1 MRAPDATLAL
11 MPDRPVLAT
20 HLQEEIERSADPA
33 GVTLA
38 LERVVGANP
47 QAAGR
52 IDSDPELRAALIA
65 VAAASPWLARVCATD
80 PAAVDV
86 LANLA
91 LPVADRARDLAA
103 DLAGFPNSQTAGR
116 VLTAVDPPDLATAG
130 LMRAKRLGSLRIAA
144 RDLLGL
150 DGVEEVGT
158 ALSGLADGLLQ
169 LAWNLAAGG
178 MAPGGPAG
186 GDLPDAEDAELAAAT
201 DWGLAVI
208 GLGKLGGSEL
218 NYSSDVDI
226 LLVAPTDRPAAPAF
240 DSRRFLDLARSAWR
254 VDLDLRPEGRAGQLA
269 RTLPSYLAY
278 WDRWAETWEFQ
289 ALLKARAV
297 AGNRSLGMSFEQE
310 AAARVWGRPFG
321 ADELRQV
328 RGLKARAE
336 QAVTRQGLA
345 DRELKRGTGGIRD
358 IEFAVQLLQLV
369 HGRADGGLRS
379 PSTLPALAALAAG
392 GYVAPEDAATLD
404 AAYRFL
410 RTVENRLQLYEDQQ
424 VHTLPSQPE
433 ARVRLAR
440 VLGYRDQAS
449 ATALTQF
456 ESELRHHR
464 SQVRLIHERLFFRP
478 LLESF
483 TSAAPTGGKS
493 RLISPEAVVERL
505 QAFGFADAERT
516 SQAVRELTRGFSRS
530 SQLMSQMLPILLD
543 WLSSA
548 PDPDTGL
555 LGLRTLATGPHR
567 RDQLTALCRESPEA
581 ARQLCQLIGTGTS
594 FTRAFERQP
603 DMLAGLATGE
613 TVADRSRAELD
624 ERAAGWV
631 AWRSGEGGVERG
643 LQLFTRAENL
653 RIAARDA
660 LGLVDVDATGAALTD
675 LAESVVDAALRLV
688 GPPLPFAVVGMG
700 RFGGR
705 ELAYK
710 SDLDLQFVY
719 DAPAG
724 WSAADAAAQAES
736 AASTLVR
743 LLGGS
748 TPATGLYRVDT
759 ALRPEGRQGPLAR
772 SLDAYAAYYD
782 RWAQVWERQ
791 ALLRGRVIAG
801 DTDLGER
808 FATLASEFVWARPI
822 SVADLREI
830 RRTKARI
837 ERERVPASDDP
848 KFHLKLGPG
857 SLSDIEWT
865 AQLLQL
871 RHGVR
876 STGTVAAL
884 DQLARRGALAADD
897 HRVLVEAYRF
907 CERTRNRLA
916 LVWDGATDSL
926 PTTGTHLTA
935 LARSLGTT
943 GSGLRDEY
951 RRRTRRA
958 RRVVERLFYD
968 TGDSAMGSI

>member
-1 MRAPDATLAL
+1 MTTGR
-11 MPDRPVLAT
+11 VLASSF
-20 HLQEEIERSADPA
+20 QDEVERSADPA
-33 GVTLA
+33 AVTLA
-38 LERVVGANP
+38 LERVASANP
-47 QAAGR
+47 EATGW
-52 IDSDPELRAALIA
+52 IDGDPQLRAALIA
-65 VAAASPWLARVCATD
+65 VMAASPWLARVCAAD
-80 PAAVDV
+80 PEALGV
-86 LANLA
+86 LANLDRRD
-91 LPVADRARDLAA
+91 PVAGPAGVDGRAG
-103 DLAGFPNSQTAGR
+103 LAGVDGRAGAATR
-116 VLTAVDPPDLATAG
+116 PPELAMAA
-130 LMRAKRLGSLRIAA
+130 LARAKRLGILHVAA

-150 DGVEEVGT
+150 DGVEEVGA
-158 ALSGLADGLLQ
+158 ALAELAAGLLER
-169 LAWNLAAGG
+169 AWHLAAGG
-178 MAPGGPAG
+178 PAG
-186 GDLPDAEDAELAAAT
+186 REPPDHED
-201 DWGLAVI
+201 GGVAVI

-226 LLVAPTDRPAAPAF
+226 LLVAPADSAAAPVS
-240 DSRRFLDLARSAWR
+240 DSRPFLALARSAWR
-254 VDLDLRPEGRAGQLA
+254 VDLDLRPEGRAGQLT

-297 AGNRSLGMSFEQE
+297 AGNRSLGAMFERE
-310 AAARVWGRPFG
+310 AATRVWGRPFG

-328 RGLKARAE
+328 RQMKARAE
-336 QAVTRQGLA
+336 QAVTRRGLA

-369 HGRADGGLRS
+369 HGRADPSLRS
-379 PSTLPALAALAAG
+379 PSTLPALEALAAG
-392 GYVAPEDAATLD
+392 GYVAVEDAATLA

-410 RTVENRLQLYEDQQ
+410 RTVEHRLQLYEDQQ
-424 VHTLPSQPE
+424 VHTLPGQPE
-433 ARVRLAR
+433 AKVRLAR

-449 ATALTQF
+449 ATALSQF

-464 SQVRLIHERLFFRP
+464 SRVRWIHERLFFRP

-483 TSAAPTGGKS
+483 TSAAPTGG
-493 RLISPEAVVERL
+493 RPQLLSPEAVVERL
-505 QAFGFADAERT
+505 QAFGFADADRT

-543 WLSSA
+543 WLSGA
-548 PDPDTGL
+548 PDPDGGL
-555 LGLRTLATGPHR
+555 LGLRTLATGTHR
-567 RDQLTALCRESPEA
+567 RDQLTTLCRESPEA
-581 ARQLCQLIGTGTS
+581 ARQLCHLIGTGPS
-594 FTRAFERQP
+594 FVRAFEHQP
-603 DMLAGLATGE
+603 DMLAGLATGD
-613 TVADRSRAELD
+613 TVAHQSRAELD
-624 ERAAGWV
+624 ERAVGWL
-631 AWRSGEGGVERG
+631 AWRSGESGIERG
-643 LQLFTRAENL
+643 LQLFNRAESL

-660 LGLVDVDATGAALTD
+660 LDLADVQATGAALTD
-675 LAESVVDAALRLV
+675 LAESVVDAALRIV
-688 GPPLPFAVVGMG
+688 DPPLPFVVVGMG
-700 RFGGR
+700 RLGGH

-710 SDLDLQFVY
+710 SDLDLLFVY
-719 DAPAG
+719 DTPAG
-724 WSAADAAAQAES
+724 WSSADAAAQGES
-736 AASTLVR
+736 AASALVR
-743 LLGGS
+743 LLGGT

-759 ALRPEGRQGPLAR
+759 ALRPEGRQGPQAR

-801 DTDLGER
+801 DAGLGAR
-808 FATLASEFVWARPI
+808 FATLASDFVWGRPI
-822 SVADLREI
+822 TPADLREI

-876 STGTVAAL
+876 ATGTVAAL
-884 DQLARRGALAADD
+884 DLLARRGALAADD
-897 HRVLVEAYRF
+897 HQVLVEAYRF

-926 PTTGTHLTA
+926 PTTGAHLTA

-958 RRVVERLFYD
+958 RRVVERLFYGN
-968 TGDSAMGSI
+968 GDSASGSI